1 MKNILITGAK
11 GFIGTYLVNHF
22 KDNYNVSTIEDE
34 DVCSQ
39 NLKPYFRHIDYV
51 IHLAAISGID
61 YCDENP
67 ELANKVNFFGTEN
80 ILSYAYDRGVRKVI
94 FISSSSVYHSKGIY
108 AKTKKN
114 SEKMC
119 KYYSDNLGLQTV
131 ILRLCNV
138 YDLNK
143 GYGVVDKFY
152 DSKQLG
158 LPLNIYGSG
167 EDSYDFIHVLD
178 IVDLIEKIIEQDG
191 DHYGDIFD
199 VGTGNKYSV
208 NEIAKAMSNNI
219 IYHDKKI
226 IYKPINPDIVST
238 QEAFDWKPQRDLL
251 ALLKTI

>member
-1 MKNILITGAK
+1 MKNILVTGAK
-11 GFIGTYLVNHF
+11 GFIGTYIVDHF
-22 KDNYNVSTIEDE
+22 KDKYNVSTIEDE
-34 DVCSQ
+34 DICSQ

-67 ELANKVNFFGTEN
+67 ELANRVNFFGTEN
-80 ILSYAYDRGVRKVI
+80 ILSYAHDRGVRKVI

-114 SEKMC
+114 AEKMC

-152 DSKQLG
+152 DSNKLG
-158 LPLNIYGSG
+158 MPLNIYGSG

-191 DHYGDIFD
+191 DHYADIFD
-199 VGTGNKYSV
+199 VGTGNKYSI
-208 NEIAKAMSNNI
+208 NEIAKSMSNNI

-226 IYKPINPDIVST
+226 IYKPINLNIGLT
-238 QEAFDWKPQRDLL
+238 EKEFKWKANIDLMS
-251 ALLKTI
+251 LLGN

>member
-1 MKNILITGAK
+1 MKNILVTGAK
-11 GFIGTYLVNHF
+11 GFIGTYIVDHF
-22 KDNYNVSTIEDE
+22 KDKYNISTIEDE
-34 DVCSQ
+34 DICSQ

-67 ELANKVNFFGTEN
+67 ELANRVNFFGTEN
-80 ILSYAYDRGVRKVI
+80 ILSYAHDRGVRKVI

-114 SEKMC
+114 AEKMC

-152 DSKQLG
+152 DSNKLG
-158 LPLNIYGSG
+158 MPLNIYGSG

-178 IVDLIEKIIEQDG
+178 IVDLIEKIVEQDG
-191 DHYGDIFD
+191 DHYADIFD
-199 VGTGNKYSV
+199 VGTGNKYSI
-208 NEIAKAMSNNI
+208 NEIAKVMSDNI
-219 IYHDKKI
+219 IHHNKKI
-226 IYKPINPDIVST
+226 IYKPISPDIVST